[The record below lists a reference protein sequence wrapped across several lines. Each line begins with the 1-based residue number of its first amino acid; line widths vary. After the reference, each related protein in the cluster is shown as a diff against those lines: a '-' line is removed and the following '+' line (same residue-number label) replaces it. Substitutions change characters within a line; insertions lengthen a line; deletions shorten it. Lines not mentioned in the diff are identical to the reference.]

1 MSSNDL
7 DALLR
12 VTSSTYRGETPP
24 DIAFGTYDGAVG
36 RLVLAV
42 TGKGIAACSFEAE
55 NDVYELV
62 TRHVG
67 SFIGP
72 EARRLDPVRR
82 ELDAY
87 FSGRLRTFTTPV
99 DLALATPFARSV
111 LQKTT
116 AVPYG
121 TTTTLEHRPAA
132 RATGDRQRAGLQP
145 RLRDRA
151 LPPGGARG
159 RRARRLRGRSGR
171 QAAPA
176 QRRAAYRRS
185 GQVALTGAR
194 AAAGR

>member
-36 RLVLAV
+36 RMVLAV

-55 NDVYELV
+55 NDVFELI

-67 SFIGP
+67 RFIGP
-72 EARRLDPVRR
+72 DARRLDPVRR

-87 FSGRLRTFTTPV
+87 FSGRLRTFATPV
-99 DLALATPFARSV
+99 DLTLATPFARTV
-111 LQKTT
+111 LQKTM

-121 TTTTLEHRPAA
+121 TTTTLEEIGQSIGRPRALRAIGNALASNPVCVIVPCHRVLREDGGLGDYAGGAA
-132 RATGDRQRAGLQP
+132 AKQHLLNVEQRATAG
-145 RLRDRA
+145 
-151 LPPGGARG
+151 
-159 RRARRLRGRSGR
+159 
-171 QAAPA
+171 
-176 QRRAAYRRS
+176 
-185 GQVALTGAR
+185 
-194 AAAGR
+194 